1 MDTLIILCAK
11 YLIWVVVLL
20 GLAFLAVSMHWKR
33 VALSAA
39 LSMVLAY
46 ILAKVAGSLWYDP
59 RPFVVDHIQPLI
71 AHAADNGFPSDH
83 MLLGATIASVVYA
96 HNRVWGLVLW
106 VLALIVGASR
116 VLAGVHHWAD
126 LAGSIIVAVVAV
138 AIVEFGL
145 RRVWR
150 ERDYSPAVQ

>member
-11 YLIWVVVLL
+11 YLIWLVVLM
-20 GLAFLAVSMHWKR
+20 GLAFLFFSMHWRR

-39 LSMVLAY
+39 FSMALAYVLAR
-46 ILAKVAGSLWYDP
+46 VVGSLWYDP

-83 MLLGATIASVVYA
+83 MLLGAAIASVVYA
-96 HNRVWGLVLW
+96 HNRAWGIALW
-106 VLALIVGASR
+106 VLALIVGAAR
-116 VLAGVHHWAD
+116 VLSGVHHWVD

-138 AIVEFGL
+138 AIVEFVL
-145 RRVWR
+145 RRIWR

>member
-20 GLAFLAVSMHWKR
+20 GLAFLLVSVHWRR
-33 VALSAA
+33 VALFAA

-83 MLLGATIASVVYA
+83 MLLGAAIASVVYA
-96 HNRVWGLVLW
+96 HNRAWGLVLW
-106 VLALIVGASR
+106 VLALVVGAAR
-116 VLAGVHHWAD
+116 VLSGVHHWVD
-126 LAGSIIVAVVAV
+126 LAGSILVAVVAV
-138 AIVEFGL
+138 AVVELIL

-150 ERDYSPAVQ
+150 ERDYSLTVQ